1 MNRIP
6 RTWMGQDAAR
16 TTAGWSVPDLP
27 AQDLSAG
34 RQRLLPPSR
43 VSPQVVQTIQVK
55 AFSNLLVKVFSHFL
69 SRISGQ
75 SDTTSEC
82 PILPRGKNAI
92 FDIILAMVVVDD

>member
-69 SRISGQ
+69 SQ
-75 SDTTSEC
+75 LAAN
-82 PILPRGKNAI
+82 PILRPNARFCLEARMPYLI
-92 FDIILAMVVVDD
+92 SLSPW